1 MGSKFTKRELRRVY
15 SRQRVRQVCY
25 HEAGHAVAAVLLG
38 LGLKWKVKI
47 RTHDKGIRGFG
58 GREIW
63 PGVVQTER
71 RSTQEVE
78 AIFLTAGWTAERFF
92 DPRTQGY
99 DYLRYDQ
106 QSFMDLMRV
115 PADEYVILWQQY
127 CGGATRA
134 FVEQNWPCI
143 RAVAQGLIRQKSHTL
158 CRKRIIGLIERAL
171 LPK

>member
-1 MGSKFTKRELRRVY
+1 M
-15 SRQRVRQVCY
+15 RQVCY